1 MASILASFYNEHVLE
16 DAHAPL
22 QDTNDRF
29 LANLQRDGTYSVVPR
44 IPGGEITPE
53 KLIALG
59 QIAKKYGLYTKITGG
74 QRVDLFGARL
84 EQLPHIWADLIAA
97 GFESGHA
104 YGKAVRT
111 VKSCVGDTW
120 CRYGVQDSVGLAIR
134 LENRYKGLRA
144 PHKIKMGVSG
154 CIRECAEARSKD
166 VGVIATERGWNLY
179 VGGNGGMKPR
189 HAELLAADLD
199 EETLVRYI
207 DRFLMF
213 YIRTA
218 DKLQRTSGWLEKLD
232 GGIEYLREV
241 IVEDKLG
248 LAAELEAQMARHIET
263 YRCEWKATLE
273 DPNKLKHF
281 RHFVNSDAPDDN
293 IVMVPQRGQHR
304 PAYDFERDT
313 LPLPLA
319 TEAEP

>member
-1 MASILASFYNEHVLE
+1 
-16 DAHAPL
+16 
-22 QDTNDRF
+22 
-29 LANLQRDGTYSVVPR
+29 
-44 IPGGEITPE
+44 
-53 KLIALG
+53 
-59 QIAKKYGLYTKITGG
+59 
-74 QRVDLFGARL
+74 
-84 EQLPHIWADLIAA
+84 
-97 GFESGHA
+97 
-104 YGKAVRT
+104 
-111 VKSCVGDTW
+111 
-120 CRYGVQDSVGLAIR
+120 VGLATR

-248 LAAELEAQMARHIET
+248 LAAELVAQMARHIET

-273 DPNKLKHF
+273 
-281 RHFVNSDAPDDN
+281 
-293 IVMVPQRGQHR
+293 
-304 PAYDFERDT
+304 
-313 LPLPLA
+313 
-319 TEAEP
+319 